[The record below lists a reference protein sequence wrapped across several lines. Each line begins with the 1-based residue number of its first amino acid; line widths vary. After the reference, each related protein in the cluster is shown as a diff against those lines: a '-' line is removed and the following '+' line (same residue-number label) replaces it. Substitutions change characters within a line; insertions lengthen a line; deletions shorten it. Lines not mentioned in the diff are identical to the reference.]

1 MDKKT
6 EKKMY
11 ALRTTMLCSNS
22 WAGGVIGPLFFE
34 DLEGATVPVN
44 GD

>member
-6 EKKMY
+6 KKKIY
-11 ALRTTMLCSNS
+11 TLRTTMLCSNS

-34 DLEGATVPVN
+34 DVEGDTVPVN